1 MASNREES
9 LLGEALARVKRIG
22 RGLCVA
28 FVLAAVL
35 SLAFAVF
42 CLLGIVI
49 SGVGQLAAFQVGG
62 LVYSA
67 IQSLV
72 MLTVYSLCALVAYD
86 ASRGMT
92 PFSDRQ
98 IRRIVAAACVMAVF
112 TLMCL
117 VWDPLVYEFSLAYGD
132 VSVGIDASVSSN
144 TYFVN
149 FGALVAA
156 GTLFLFAFVMVYGKT
171 LQQFSDETL

>member
-67 IQSLV
+67 SQSLV
-72 MLTVYSLCALVAYD
+72 MLTV
-86 ASRGMT
+86 
-92 PFSDRQ
+92 
-98 IRRIVAAACVMAVF
+98 
-112 TLMCL
+112 
-117 VWDPLVYEFSLAYGD
+117 
-132 VSVGIDASVSSN
+132 
-144 TYFVN
+144 
-149 FGALVAA
+149 
-156 GTLFLFAFVMVYGKT
+156 
-171 LQQFSDETL
+171 